1 MSKGQRTATTANI
14 KLKTDTFRTEIKQ
27 LVTAMLTY
35 IQNLMGGGV
44 QKKEYRARLG
54 RRGGAANAIP
64 SHAILEALKLI
75 FISIEF
81 SGM

>member
-1 MSKGQRTATTANI
+1 
-14 KLKTDTFRTEIKQ
+14 LQ
-27 LVTAMLTY
+27 LVTATLTY
-35 IQNLMGGGV
+35 IQNLMVGV
-44 QKKEYRARLG
+44 QKKEYSARSG

-64 SHAILEALKLI
+64 SHAIIEALKLI